1 MIILNITEIIGKV
14 KDAPAY
20 VKEHWNKP
28 AEGEYLSLKE
38 MAAYTTSQAGTYI
51 YLTAGGL
58 MTFSASYFC
67 GSIMGIAAMDFYLI
81 NLVSTIIGYVLMFTN
96 PVGMLIYENHGR
108 LSKGMK
114 RFAHISYL
122 GQILIGL
129 GCYFIP
135 SNTFDVI
142 MSGLPQIVGNI
153 LLIGGITSYIT
164 WFIRRV
170 FCAKYGRVKPFI
182 VICAIPAAV
191 IVSIIPFLPVEG
203 LSYAMKLIVLHGAFT
218 FMNYFYNSFIGVNG
232 MVTFMTPNS
241 QERQKLHSIV
251 PIITGLF
258 PSIIN
263 MFFPF
268 LISITGGY
276 LNITT
281 YKIFVPIFAGI
292 GAVVSLA
299 ALFCKERV
307 IEESIEKRKKVKFF
321 EGAKNALKNKY
332 LWIVNISNIV
342 GQWQWL
348 MASILD
354 LWFIYLLRTESLMGV
369 AKNLVVIGMTAGNI
383 LCPILTAKFQKRD
396 ILLISKAVA
405 LVILFGALFA
415 VKSENLII
423 YLILMFLRNTIQPV
437 ETGVAL
443 GLGADIQNYHHWKYG
458 ERSDSVSGVFSWFLN
473 PLNMGLGYL
482 LPWILA
488 ECGFTSDWD
497 VYYDSTVLNNVFY
510 IYIWGAIISTALF
523 ALPYFFYD
531 LTKEKHDMCV
541 RELQERLQK
550 AEKEESEEAAV

>member
-1 MIILNITEIIGKV
+1 MKVSEIIGKV
-14 KDAPAY
+14 KEAPAY
-20 VKEHWNKP
+20 VKAHWNTP

-38 MAAYTTSQAGTYI
+38 IAAYTASQAGTYI
-51 YLTAGGL
+51 YATAGGL

-81 NLVSTIIGYVLMFTN
+81 NLVSTIINYVLMFMN
-96 PVGMLIYENHGR
+96 PISMLIYENHGR
-108 LSKGMK
+108 LSSGMRK
-114 RFAHISYL
+114 FAHISYI
-122 GQILIGL
+122 GEILAGTA
-129 GCYFIP
+129 CYFIP
-135 SNTFDVI
+135 MNTFDMI
-142 MSGLPQIVGNI
+142 MPGLPQLIGNI
-153 LLIGGITSYIT
+153 LLISGVTNYIT
-164 WFIRRV
+164 WFIRRK

-182 VICAIPAAV
+182 VICAIPSA
-191 IVSIIPFLPVEG
+191 ILVSIIPFLPVEG
-203 LSYAMKLIVLHGAFT
+203 LSYSYKLIVLHGAFSL
-218 FMNYFYNSFIGVNG
+218 MNYFYNSFIGVNG
-232 MVTFMTPNS
+232 LVTFMTPNS

-281 YKIFVPIFAGI
+281 YKVFIPIFAGI
-292 GAVVSLA
+292 GALISLCA
-299 ALFCKERV
+299 IFCKERV
-307 IEESIEKRKKVKFF
+307 IEENIEKRKKVKFF

-332 LWIVNISNIV
+332 LWMLNIANVV

-354 LWFIYLLRTESLMGV
+354 LWFIYLLRTESIMGI

-396 ILLISKAVA
+396 ILLVSKAVA

-437 ETGVAL
+437 ETGIAL

-473 PLNMGLGYL
+473 PINMGLGYL
-482 LPWILA
+482 LPWVL
-488 ECGFTSDWD
+488 ELCGFTSDWD

-510 IYIWGAIISTALF
+510 VYIWGAIISTALF
-523 ALPYFFYD
+523 GASFIFYD

-541 RELQERLQK
+541 KELKERLEK
-550 AEKEESEEAAV
+550 AENEESEEQAV

>member
-1 MIILNITEIIGKV
+1 MNVSEIIGKV
-14 KDAPAY
+14 KEAPAY
-20 VKEHWNKP
+20 VKAHWNTP

-38 MAAYTTSQAGTYI
+38 MAAYTASQAGTYI
-51 YLTAGGL
+51 YATAGGL

-81 NLVSTIIGYVLMFTN
+81 NLVSTIINYVLMFMN
-96 PVGMLIYENHGR
+96 PISMLIYENHGR
-108 LSKGMK
+108 LSPGMK
-114 RFAHISYL
+114 KFAHISYIGEILL
-122 GQILIGL
+122 GCA
-129 GCYFIP
+129 CYFIP
-135 SNTFDVI
+135 MNTFDVI
-142 MSGLPQIVGNI
+142 MPGLPQLVGNV
-153 LLIGGITSYIT
+153 LLISGVTNYIT
-164 WFIRRV
+164 WFIRRK

-182 VICAIPAAV
+182 VICAIPSA
-191 IVSIIPFLPVEG
+191 IITSIIPFLPVDG
-203 LSYAMKLIVLHGAFT
+203 LSYSYKLIILHGAFSL
-218 FMNYFYNSFIGVNG
+218 MNYFYNSFIGVNS

-276 LNITT
+276 LNINT
-281 YKIFVPIFAGI
+281 YKVFVPIFAGI

-307 IEESIEKRKKVKFF
+307 IEENIEKRKKVKFF

-332 LWIVNISNIV
+332 LWMVNIANIV

-354 LWFIYLLRTESLMGV
+354 LWFIYLLRTESFMGI
-369 AKNLVVIGMTAGNI
+369 AKNVVVIGMTAGNI

-396 ILLISKAVA
+396 ILLVSKAVA

-415 VKSENLII
+415 VRSENLII

-473 PLNMGLGYL
+473 PINMGLGYL
-482 LPWILA
+482 LPWVLA
-488 ECGFTSDWD
+488 SFGFTSDWD

-510 IYIWGAIISTALF
+510 VYIWGAIISTALF
-523 ALPYFFYD
+523 GVSFIFYD

-541 RELQERLQK
+541 KELKERLEK
-550 AEKEESEEAAV
+550 SEKEESEEAAV

>member
-1 MIILNITEIIGKV
+1 MNIGNIISMV
-14 KDAPAY
+14 KGAPAY
-20 VKEHWNKP
+20 VKTHWKTP
-28 AEGEYLSLKE
+28 AEGEYLTLKE
-38 MAAYTTSQAGTYI
+38 MAAYTISQAGTYI
-51 YLTAGGL
+51 YGTAGGL

-114 RFAHISYL
+114 IFAHANYT
-122 GQILIGL
+122 GQILL
-129 GCYFIP
+129 GILCYFIP
-135 SNTFDVI
+135 QNAFESI

-153 LLIGGITSYIT
+153 LLFGGITGYLT
-164 WFIRRV
+164 WAIRRL
-170 FCAKYGRVKPFI
+170 FCAKYGRLKPFI
-182 VICAIPAAV
+182 LICAIPSAV
-191 IVSIIPFLPVEG
+191 LVSLIPYLPIEG
-203 LSYAMKLIVLHGAFT
+203 LSYSGKLIVLHAAFT
-218 FMNYFYNSFIGVNG
+218 LMNYFYNNFIGVNG
-232 MVTFMTPNS
+232 LVTFMTPNS

-258 PSIIN
+258 PSIISL
-263 MFFPF
+263 FFPF

-276 LNITT
+276 LDIRT
-281 YKIFVPIFAGI
+281 YKVFVPVFAGI

-299 ALFCKERV
+299 AVFCKERV
-307 IEESIEKRKKVKFF
+307 IEESIETRKKVKFF

-332 LWIVNISNIV
+332 LWIMNITNIL

-348 MASILD
+348 MATILD
-354 LWFIYLLRTESLMGV
+354 WWFIYLLRTESIMGV

-396 ILLISKAVA
+396 ILLVTKGVA
-405 LVILFGALFA
+405 LVVMFVALFA

-423 YLILMFLRNTIQPV
+423 FLIIMFLRNTIQPV
-437 ETGVAL
+437 ETGITS

-473 PLNMGLGYL
+473 PMNMALGYL
-482 LPWILA
+482 LPYIL
-488 ECGFTSDWD
+488 ELSGFTSDWD
-497 VYYDSTVLNNVFY
+497 VFYDSAILNRVFY
-510 IYIWGAIISTALF
+510 IYIWVAIISTILF
-523 ALPYFFYD
+523 TVPYFFYD

-541 RELQERLQK
+541 RELQKRLEQ
-550 AEKEESEEAAV
+550 AEQVSEKESAV

>member
-1 MIILNITEIIGKV
+1 MKVSEIIGKV
-14 KDAPAY
+14 KEAPAY
-20 VKEHWNKP
+20 VKAHWNTP

-38 MAAYTTSQAGTYI
+38 IAAYTASQAGTYI
-51 YLTAGGL
+51 YATAGGL

-81 NLVSTIIGYVLMFTN
+81 NLVSTIINYVLMFMN
-96 PVGMLIYENHGR
+96 PISMLIYENHGR
-108 LSKGMK
+108 LSSGMRK
-114 RFAHISYL
+114 FAHISYI
-122 GQILIGL
+122 GEILAGAA
-129 GCYFIP
+129 CYFIP
-135 SNTFDVI
+135 MNTFDMI
-142 MSGLPQIVGNI
+142 MPGLPQLIGNI
-153 LLIGGITSYIT
+153 LLISGVTNYIT
-164 WFIRRV
+164 WFIRRK

-182 VICAIPAAV
+182 VICAIPSA
-191 IVSIIPFLPVEG
+191 ILVSIIPFLPVEG
-203 LSYAMKLIVLHGAFT
+203 LSYSYKLIVLHGAFSL
-218 FMNYFYNSFIGVNG
+218 MNYFYNSFIGVNG
-232 MVTFMTPNS
+232 LVTFMTPNS

-281 YKIFVPIFAGI
+281 YKVFIPIFAGI
-292 GAVVSLA
+292 GALISLCA
-299 ALFCKERV
+299 IFCKERV
-307 IEESIEKRKKVKFF
+307 IEENIEKRKKVKFF

-332 LWIVNISNIV
+332 LWMLNIANVV

-354 LWFIYLLRTESLMGV
+354 LWFIYLLRTESIMGI

-396 ILLISKAVA
+396 ILLVSKAVA

-437 ETGVAL
+437 ETGIAL

-473 PLNMGLGYL
+473 PINMGLGYL
-482 LPWILA
+482 LPWVL
-488 ECGFTSDWD
+488 ELCGFTSDWD

-510 IYIWGAIISTALF
+510 VYIWGAIISTALF
-523 ALPYFFYD
+523 GASFIFYD

-541 RELQERLQK
+541 KELKERLEK
-550 AEKEESEEAAV
+550 AENEESEEQAV

>member
-1 MIILNITEIIGKV
+1 MKVSEIIGKV
-14 KDAPAY
+14 KEAPAY
-20 VKEHWNKP
+20 VKAHWNTP

-38 MAAYTTSQAGTYI
+38 IAAYTASQAGTYI
-51 YLTAGGL
+51 YATAGGL

-81 NLVSTIIGYVLMFTN
+81 NLVSTIINYVLMFMN
-96 PVGMLIYENHGR
+96 PISMLIYENHGR
-108 LSKGMK
+108 LSSGMRK
-114 RFAHISYL
+114 FAHISYI
-122 GQILIGL
+122 GEILAGAA
-129 GCYFIP
+129 CYFIP
-135 SNTFDVI
+135 MNTFDMI
-142 MSGLPQIVGNI
+142 MPGLPQLIGNI
-153 LLIGGITSYIT
+153 LLISGVTNYIT
-164 WFIRRV
+164 WFIRRK

-182 VICAIPAAV
+182 VICAIPSA
-191 IVSIIPFLPVEG
+191 ILVSIIPFLPVEG
-203 LSYAMKLIVLHGAFT
+203 LSYSYKLIVLHGAFSL
-218 FMNYFYNSFIGVNG
+218 MNYFYNSFIGVNG
-232 MVTFMTPNS
+232 LVTFMTPNS

-281 YKIFVPIFAGI
+281 YKVFIPIFAGI
-292 GAVVSLA
+292 GALISLCA
-299 ALFCKERV
+299 VFCKERV
-307 IEESIEKRKKVKFF
+307 IEENIEKRKKVKFF

-332 LWIVNISNIV
+332 LWMLNIANVV

-354 LWFIYLLRTESLMGV
+354 LWFIYLLRTESIMGI

-396 ILLISKAVA
+396 ILLVSKAVA

-437 ETGVAL
+437 ETGIAL

-473 PLNMGLGYL
+473 PINMGLGYL
-482 LPWILA
+482 LPWVL
-488 ECGFTSDWD
+488 ELCGFTSDWD

-510 IYIWGAIISTALF
+510 VYIWGAIISTALF
-523 ALPYFFYD
+523 GASFIFYD

-541 RELQERLQK
+541 KELKERLEK
-550 AEKEESEEAAV
+550 AENEESEEQAV